1 VHRTEEDLK
10 EMFFRN
16 RSLFSE
22 CHHRWSVSG
31 KMDPE
36 AFYSFLSVRPG
47 GGSSTDSQKALVLIR
62 ALRCGESDEDTDA
75 QTSRPR

>member
-1 VHRTEEDLK
+1 
-10 EMFFRN
+10 
-16 RSLFSE
+16 
-22 CHHRWSVSG
+22 
-31 KMDPE
+31 MDPE

-47 GGSSTDSQKALVLIR
+47 GGSSTDSQKALELFR